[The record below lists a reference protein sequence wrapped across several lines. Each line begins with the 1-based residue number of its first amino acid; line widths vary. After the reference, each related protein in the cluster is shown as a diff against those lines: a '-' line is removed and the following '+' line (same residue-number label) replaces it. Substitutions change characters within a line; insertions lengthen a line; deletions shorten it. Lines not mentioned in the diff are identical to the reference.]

1 MVFKS
6 ICALVLCTN
15 VASALEGLI
24 PVNSFLQQQNPFTR
38 WHISHVKKVFFSHQS
53 WPFWPHLNFI
63 SPWSR
68 GRSADRGPGMFRG
81 LFCLDLTMLYKQH
94 VWKHDELDDPDRAPL
109 KEVLGGQ
116 YNYREGGRQVLRQGA
131 KGRRRNRKWQCSKDP
146 CAQKVSGGRTDPSP
160 KYRWKVHG

>member
-1 MVFKS
+1 MCGF
-6 ICALVLCTN
+6 N
-15 VASALEGLI
+15 
-24 PVNSFLQQQNPFTR
+24 LQQLCLRFR
-38 WHISHVKKVFFSHQS
+38 DFKLVKVDLNVIRTFSQTIR
-53 WPFWPHLNFI
+53 NN
-63 SPWSR
+63 
-68 GRSADRGPGMFRG
+68 
-81 LFCLDLTMLYKQH
+81 YKGATIN
-94 VWKHDELDDPDRAPL
+94 PDRAPL

>member
-1 MVFKS
+1 MV
-6 ICALVLCTN
+6 N
-15 VASALEGLI
+15 VVSHHNV
-24 PVNSFLQQQNPFTR
+24 VNN
-38 WHISHVKKVFFSHQS
+38 SHVPELWLIFTLS
-53 WPFWPHLNFI
+53 LNTWHNQDTNMT
-63 SPWSR
+63 SLWEP
-68 GRSADRGPGMFRG
+68 
-81 LFCLDLTMLYKQH
+81 CN
-94 VWKHDELDDPDRAPL
+94 PDRAPL

>member
-1 MVFKS
+1 MLTTKS
-6 ICALVLCTN
+6 GTALLPDT
-15 VASALEGLI
+15 
-24 PVNSFLQQQNPFTR
+24 
-38 WHISHVKKVFFSHQS
+38 HVKIALSQLGLESYYV
-53 WPFWPHLNFI
+53 
-63 SPWSR
+63 SR
-68 GRSADRGPGMFRG
+68 
-81 LFCLDLTMLYKQH
+81 H
-94 VWKHDELDDPDRAPL
+94 VNNPDRAPL

>member
-1 MVFKS
+1 MTNRASPLTGNTS
-6 ICALVLCTN
+6 IDPQAVMC
-15 VASALEGLI
+15 I
-24 PVNSFLQQQNPFTR
+24 FL
-38 WHISHVKKVFFSHQS
+38 SCFF
-53 WPFWPHLNFI
+53 
-63 SPWSR
+63 
-68 GRSADRGPGMFRG
+68 
-81 LFCLDLTMLYKQH
+81 CY
-94 VWKHDELDDPDRAPL
+94 PDRAPL

>member
-1 MVFKS
+1 MYQLRLNHDK
-6 ICALVLCTN
+6 
-15 VASALEGLI
+15 
-24 PVNSFLQQQNPFTR
+24 PVVNA
-38 WHISHVKKVFFSHQS
+38 
-53 WPFWPHLNFI
+53 
-63 SPWSR
+63 R
-68 GRSADRGPGMFRG
+68 GRGFRVAPN
-81 LFCLDLTMLYKQH
+81 LKSLLTFSNAQRVRTRVHGEFYLN
-94 VWKHDELDDPDRAPL
+94 PDRAPL